1 MGAQMFLRRCI
12 AFFAVLP
19 VLAFC
24 AKAAE
29 GIPLDGYAAIVH
41 DKIITVGDVQKV
53 IEPVERQL
61 RQKMS
66 GLQFEKQMQEAYEQ
80 ALEALIERAL
90 VVDDF
95 EQRGGVLPDSAVE
108 SRIEEMI
115 RNKFKNDRSA
125 FFKALEEEGITF
137 DEWRS
142 ELRAQIVLSV
152 MREREVDSRVSIAPR
167 EVREVYERN
176 IERYRMPE
184 QVELRMIRV
193 SRGHTPG
200 ELEVKRRQM
209 EDLRRRIVGG
219 EDFGALAK
227 IFSEDSKAAVGGYWG
242 WIEPQTRRLELA
254 EAMTGLETGKVS
266 ELIETEE
273 DLYLISIEA
282 RSEEHVTA
290 FESVREEIQET
301 LRKEQARKLYEDW
314 MQRLKGRVF
323 IRKF

>member
-1 MGAQMFLRRCI
+1 MFLRRCI

-167 EVREVYERN
+167 R
-176 IERYRMPE
+176 
-184 QVELRMIRV
+184 RV
-193 SRGHTPG
+193 AGRAVASTSPG
-200 ELEVKRRQM
+200 
-209 EDLRRRIVGG
+209 
-219 EDFGALAK
+219 GAC
-227 IFSEDSKAAVGGYWG
+227 
-242 WIEPQTRRLELA
+242 R
-254 EAMTGLETGKVS
+254 
-266 ELIETEE
+266 
-273 DLYLISIEA
+273 
-282 RSEEHVTA
+282 
-290 FESVREEIQET
+290 
-301 LRKEQARKLYEDW
+301 
-314 MQRLKGRVF
+314 
-323 IRKF
+323 